1 MTRILMSVLA
11 ATGLALAGA
20 GCSRA
25 TTEPGAAPAPTG
37 TPTTTPDAGDGA
49 TDQETRVRISITVG
63 EERLAATLPDTPA
76 ARDLRAQLPVG
87 LEMTEHG
94 GVEKTGRLPA
104 PLSLEGQPEGA
115 DPEVG
120 DLGYYAPGQDLV
132 LYHGDQSY
140 FAGIVVLGRLEGDA
154 AERISRLDGDVV
166 ATVEALDG

>member
-115 DPEVG
+115 DPDVWAADRIAHAIREAVLVERDRCARVAETLPFSASQMDDGRSG
-120 DLGYYAPGQDLV
+120 DIA
-132 LYHGDQSY
+132 
-140 FAGIVVLGRLEGDA
+140 AAIREGR
-154 AERISRLDGDVV
+154 
-166 ATVEALDG
+166 TP